1 MKNGSSFPDFCLL
14 LSLFIGHLSLVIC
27 CLTENPWQVAK
38 DFGFSSTDLCASV
51 FIGGFT

>member
-1 MKNGSSFPDFCLL
+1 MAVRFRTSDFY